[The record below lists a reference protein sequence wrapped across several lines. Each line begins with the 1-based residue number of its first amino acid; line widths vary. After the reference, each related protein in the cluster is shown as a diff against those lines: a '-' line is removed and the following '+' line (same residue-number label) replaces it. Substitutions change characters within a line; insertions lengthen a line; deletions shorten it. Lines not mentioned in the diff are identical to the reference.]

1 MHTIK
6 RSFFNKYLLPGFVF
20 QSVIIGG
27 GYGTARELVEYFL
40 KYGPIGGLLG
50 MLLVTTLV
58 WSIFLALTFE
68 FTRLFR
74 TFDYR
79 TFFKEL
85 LGPIW
90 PSFDLI
96 YLSLILIILAVLG
109 SASGILLR
117 DNFGIPYF
125 MGVIIML
132 LIVGYL
138 TFKGTRI
145 IEKFLS
151 FWSIFLY
158 MVFALL
164 LVSTLIK
171 FGPAV
176 KESLSNTQIEPG
188 WAMSAFKYSFYN
200 IASGVAVLFC
210 LKHLETRKEALT
222 AGAMAGIIGIVPAL
236 LLYVSILGYYPKI
249 LEEELPSVYAFQ
261 NLGIP
266 VFFVT
271 FQIVLYGT
279 LIETGT
285 ALIHAVNERVQS
297 AFKAREKEMPR
308 VYRPIIASLFLLI
321 AFGISGFGLINL
333 IAKGYGALSW
343 GFLLVYLLPLVT
355 VGTYKIIIHEKI
367 NAENIKL
374 H

>member
-1 MHTIK
+1 MNTIK

-40 KYGPIGGLLG
+40 KFGPIGGLLG
-50 MLLVTTLV
+50 MLLITTVV

-96 YLSLILIILAVLG
+96 YLSLIIIILAVLG

-117 DNFGIPYF
+117 DNFGVPYF
-125 MGVIIML
+125 VGVIIML
-132 LIVGYL
+132 VGVGYL

-151 FWSIFLY
+151 VWSIILY
-158 MVFALL
+158 IVFALL
-164 LVSTLIK
+164 LVFTLIK
-171 FGPAV
+171 FGPAI

-188 WAMSAFKYSFYN
+188 WAMSGFKYSFYN
-200 IASGVAVLFC
+200 IASAVGVLFC
-210 LKHLETRKEALT
+210 LKHLETRKEAIT
-222 AGAMAGIIGIVPAL
+222 AGVLAGIIGIVPAL
-236 LLYVSILGYYPKI
+236 LLYVSILGYYPGI
-249 LEEELPSVYAFQ
+249 LDEELPSVYAFQ

-266 VFFVT
+266 VFFVA

-297 AFKAREKEMPR
+297 AFKARGKEMPR
-308 VYRPIIASLFLLI
+308 AYRPIIASVFLLI
-321 AFGISGFGLINL
+321 AFGISSFGLINL

-355 VGTYKIIIHEKI
+355 VGTYKIIIHERK
-367 NAENIKL
+367 NKT
-374 H
+374 

>member
-1 MHTIK
+1 MNTIK

-40 KYGPIGGLLG
+40 KFGPIGGLLG
-50 MLLVTTLV
+50 MLLITTVV

-117 DNFGIPYF
+117 DNFGVPYF
-125 MGVIIML
+125 IGVIIML
-132 LIVGYL
+132 VGVGYL

-151 FWSIFLY
+151 VWSIILY
-158 MVFALL
+158 IVFALL
-164 LVSTLIK
+164 LVITLIK

-188 WAMSAFKYSFYN
+188 WAMSGFKYSFYN
-200 IASGVAVLFC
+200 IASVVGVLFC
-210 LKHLETRKEALT
+210 LKHLETRKEAIT
-222 AGAMAGIIGIVPAL
+222 AGVLAGIIGIVPAL
-236 LLYVSILGYYPKI
+236 LLYVSILGHYPAI
-249 LEEELPSVYAFQ
+249 LDEELPSVYAFQ

-279 LIETGT
+279 MIETGT

-308 VYRPIIASLFLLI
+308 AYRPIIASMFLLI
-321 AFGISGFGLINL
+321 AFGISSFGLINL

-355 VGTYKIIIHEKI
+355 IGTYKIKIHARK
-367 NAENIKL
+367 NKD
-374 H
+374 

>member
-1 MHTIK
+1 MNTIK
-6 RSFFNKYLLPGFVF
+6 RSFFSKYLLPGFVF

-40 KYGPIGGLLG
+40 RFGPVGGLLG
-50 MLLVTTLV
+50 MLLITMVV
-58 WSIFLALTFE
+58 WSVFLALTFE

-74 TFDYR
+74 TYDYR

-85 LGPIW
+85 LGPFW
-90 PSFDLI
+90 PGFDLI
-96 YLSLILIILAVLG
+96 YLCLLIIILAVLG
-109 SASGILLR
+109 SASGVLLR
-117 DNFGIPYF
+117 DNFGLPYLI
-125 MGVIIML
+125 GVIIML
-132 LIVGYL
+132 AVVAYL

-151 FWSIFLY
+151 VWSIILY
-158 MVFALL
+158 FVFALL
-164 LVSTLIK
+164 LVFTLIK

-176 KESLSNTQIEPG
+176 RESLSNSQIEPG
-188 WAMSAFKYSFYN
+188 WAISGFKYSFYN
-200 IASGVAVLFC
+200 IASAVGVLFC

-222 AGAMAGIIGIVPAL
+222 AGFLGGIIAIVPAL
-236 LLYVSILGYYPKI
+236 LLYISILGYYPGI
-249 LEEELPSVYAFQ
+249 LKEELPSVYAFQ
-261 NLGIP
+261 GLGIP
-266 VFFVT
+266 VLFIT

-297 AFKAREKEMPR
+297 AFNARGKEMPR
-308 VYRPIIASLFLLI
+308 AYRPIIAAVFLLI
-321 AFGISGFGLINL
+321 AFGLSSFGLINL

-355 VGTYKIIIHEKI
+355 IGIYKIIIHARK
-367 NAENIKL
+367 NKD
-374 H
+374 

>member
-1 MHTIK
+1 MNVIK

-40 KYGPIGGLLG
+40 KFGPVGGLLG
-50 MLLVTTLV
+50 MLLITAVV
-58 WSIFLALTFE
+58 WSVFLALTFE

-85 LGPIW
+85 LGPFW

-96 YLSLILIILAVLG
+96 YLCLLITILAVLG
-109 SASGILLR
+109 SASGVLLR
-117 DNFGIPYF
+117 DNFGVPYF
-125 MGVIIML
+125 LGVSIML
-132 LIVGYL
+132 VSVAYL

-151 FWSIFLY
+151 VWSFILY
-158 MVFALL
+158 AVFALL
-164 LVSTLIK
+164 LVFTLIK
-171 FGPAV
+171 LGPAV
-176 KESLSNTQIEPG
+176 KGAFSDTHIEPG
-188 WAMSAFKYSFYN
+188 WAISGFKYALYN
-200 IASGVAVLFC
+200 IASFVGVLFC
-210 LKHLETRKEALT
+210 LKHLESRKEALA
-222 AGAMAGIIGIVPAL
+222 AGFLAGIIGIVPAL
-236 LLYVSILGYYPKI
+236 LLYVSILGYYPDI
-249 LEEELPSVYAFQ
+249 IEEELPSVYAFQ
-261 NLGIP
+261 HLGMP

-297 AFKAREKEMPR
+297 AMKAREKEMPR
-308 VYRPIIASLFLLI
+308 ICRPILAFVFLSI

-343 GFLLVYLLPLVT
+343 GFLLVYLLPLIT
-355 VGTYKIIIHEKI
+355 IGTYKMIIQASS
-367 NAENIKL
+367 NRADTS
-374 H
+374 

>member
-1 MHTIK
+1 MRK
-6 RSFFNKYLLPGFVF
+6 SFFNKYLLPGFIF

-27 GYGTARELVEYFL
+27 GYGTGRELVEYFL
-40 KYGPIGGLLG
+40 KFGPVGGLLG
-50 MLLVTTLV
+50 MLLITTVV

-79 TFFKEL
+79 TFFQKL

-90 PSFDLI
+90 LSFDII
-96 YLSLILIILAVLG
+96 YLFYLIIVLAVLG

-117 DNFGIPYF
+117 DNFGVPYF
-125 MGVIIML
+125 AGVIIML
-132 LIVGYL
+132 AGVGYL

-151 FWSIFLY
+151 VWSFILY
-158 MVFALL
+158 IVYALL
-164 LVSTLIK
+164 LVFTLIK

-188 WAMSAFKYSFYN
+188 WAMSGFKYAFYN
-200 IASGVAVLFC
+200 LATVVGVLFC
-210 LKHLETRKEALT
+210 LKHLETRKEAIT
-222 AGAMAGIIGIVPAL
+222 AGVLAGIIGIVPAL
-236 LLYVSILGYYPKI
+236 LLYISVLGYYPDI
-249 LEEELPSVYAFQ
+249 LDKELPSVFAFQ
-261 NLGIP
+261 SLGIP
-266 VFFVT
+266 LLFIM

-297 AFKAREKEMPR
+297 AFKARQKVMPR
-308 VYRPIIASLFLLI
+308 AYRPIIASIFLLI
-321 AFGISGFGLINL
+321 AFGISSFGLINL
-333 IAKGYGALSW
+333 IAKGYGTVSW
-343 GFLLVYLLPLVT
+343 GFLLVYLLPLAT
-355 VGTYKIIIHEKI
+355 VGTYKIIIHAKK
-367 NAENIKL
+367 NKS
-374 H
+374 